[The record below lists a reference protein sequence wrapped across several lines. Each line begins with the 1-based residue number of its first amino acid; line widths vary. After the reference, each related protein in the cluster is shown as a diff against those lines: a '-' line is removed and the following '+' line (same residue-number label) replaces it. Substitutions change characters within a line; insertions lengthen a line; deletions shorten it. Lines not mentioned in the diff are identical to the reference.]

1 MGIVSRF
8 AKPHRGQVIT
18 ESVSIALIEPRLRMS
33 CPSNMADNTP
43 AAQPLENEMPDIH
56 WRSAVLAGIVAGVVA
71 SVAQVALWWASSE
84 PLAAM
89 LFRDA
94 RLTAAIVMGRE
105 VLAPPATFDGSVML
119 VAALVHF
126 ALSTAYGLTLSA
138 FLARL
143 STPLSLLAGGAFGL
157 LLYAINMYGFT
168 FLFPW
173 FVVTRGW
180 ITVATHV
187 VFGTVAAMVYKMG
200 SLSKNKCPANE

>member
-1 MGIVSRF
+1 VGIVSRF

-18 ESVSIALIEPRLRMS
+18 DSVSIALIEPYPRMS
-33 CPSNMADNTP
+33 CPSTMADNTP
-43 AAQPLENEMPDIH
+43 AVQPLKNEMPDIH
-56 WRSAVLAGIVAGVVA
+56 WRSAVLAGIIAGVVA

-84 PLAAM
+84 PQAAM

-105 VLAPPATFDGSVML
+105 VLPPPATFDGSVML

-126 ALSTAYGLTLSA
+126 ALSIAYGLTLSV
-138 FLARL
+138 FVARL

-157 LLYAINMYGFT
+157 FLYAINMYGFT
-168 FLFPW
+168 FLFPS

-180 ITVATHV
+180 ITAAAHV

-200 SLSKNKCPANE
+200 PLPKNKCPASE